1 LILSGAVSSAP
12 QAEDLAMSY
21 KTILAVIQSVK
32 DVDRVLDCALP
43 LAERNGGHVVGV
55 HAEPM
60 PVAYATTVGFA
71 DTTFIET
78 QVQAN
83 RQRATALEQRFAS
96 RIGSTGLAKDWR
108 SMENYSGDSALCAL
122 NCARSVDLIVAA
134 QIDPQDDAASSA
146 ELDTLL
152 YNAGRP
158 MLFVPHD
165 GPVLTSFA
173 KITVAWNGTREAARA
188 AFDALPFILAADST
202 EILLVDPPDP
212 SEAHHESDGSDLAAA
227 LDRHGANVTVA
238 EEKSRGLP
246 IGSVIENHVVEAGA
260 DLLVMGAYSHSR
272 LREWLF
278 GGVTRSVLKSMP
290 VATFMSR

>member
-1 LILSGAVSSAP
+1 
-12 QAEDLAMSY
+12 MSY
-21 KTILAVIQSVK
+21 KTILAVIQSAR
-32 DVDRVLDCALP
+32 DIDRVLDCAVP
-43 LAERNGGHVVGV
+43 LAERNGGQVIGV

-71 DTTFIET
+71 DTGFIET

-83 RQRATALEQRFAS
+83 RERAAALEQRFTS
-96 RIGSTGLAKDWR
+96 RIASTGLARDWR
-108 SMENYSGDSALCAL
+108 SVENFSGDSALCAL
-122 NCARSVDLIVAA
+122 SSARAVDLIVAA
-134 QIDPQDDAASSA
+134 QVDPSDDAASSA

-158 MLFVPHD
+158 MLFVPHA
-165 GPVLTSFA
+165 GPVLTSFS
-173 KITVAWNGTREAARA
+173 KVTIAWNGTRESSRA

-202 EILLVDPPDP
+202 EILLVDPPA
-212 SEAHHESDGSDLAAA
+212 SGEARHESDGTDIAAA
-227 LDRHGANVTVA
+227 LDRHGANVSVA
-238 EEKSRGLP
+238 AEKSAGLP
-246 IGSVIENHVVEAGA
+246 ISAVIENHVVEAGV

-278 GGVTRSVLKSMP
+278 GGVTRSVLQSMP